1 MGSREATSGEQ
12 AQIEE
17 VWALPFD
24 LFEAAEGFYVYT
36 PRLLQRVREE
46 SCLMTTKK
54 TS

>member
-17 VWALPFD
+17 GWALPFD
-24 LFEAAEGFYVYT
+24 PFEVADDFYGYT
-36 PRLLQRVREE
+36 PRLLQRIREE
-46 SCLMTTKK
+46 SWLMTTKK